1 VFHAIGRTRW
11 IGMAATSGAVVSPSI
26 EALGWPLLVL
36 YGVGVIIATRRRAAR
51 STLLL
56 IVAVIVQSVSLYVVA
71 WSAGAST
78 PYMSFKMFYLAIY
91 PLAVLGVLPLAVALE
106 ALKRDQRWQPAL
118 AWSIVVV
125 LALLYARQ
133 PSLPPSK
140 AVVSNDLYVAGR
152 WLRAN
157 VEAACAE
164 YVVPNAD
171 TAYWLHLAVLGNPRM
186 TARVADNN
194 TFDPARNVFR
204 WLQPGGLPYAI
215 VNVPTAPREVFND
228 ADQLEQFGTAAV
240 LRRTGA
246 ASCPDAQRVARA
258 VLLTP

>member
-1 VFHAIGRTRW
+1 
-11 IGMAATSGAVVSPSI
+11 
-26 EALGWPLLVL
+26 L